1 MRRNI
6 QFIICVM
13 AVLYLGCFPVMG
25 QSRSYE
31 GAITVNPVQLE
42 QVGDSLYIHME
53 IVLDGVKVKSTRGVD
68 FIPQLTSTEK
78 MYSLPKVSMKGKDEY
93 RVYERTLSLM
103 SAREK
108 AVYEKPYLVER
119 LNKRTDKTIQYR
131 YALLYEPW
139 MADAHLDVKRDEC
152 GCGET
157 LLMNVEPVADKVAL
171 EHIPEPY
178 VVVPH
183 MAFIKPVV
191 EDIKRRDIQVE
202 SFLDFEV
209 NKTNIRPE
217 YMNNPQELAKIR
229 SMIDELK
236 SDPSIEVKGLDII
249 GYASPEGSL
258 ANNKR
263 LSEGRAMALRDY
275 LLSRYDFSQD
285 QYRTVFGGENWE
297 GLVKVLDA
305 GDMEYKNEILAIIDT
320 YSIDTER
327 KAKLKQFRGG
337 VPYQYLLKN
346 IYPGLR
352 VAVCKVNYNVKNF
365 DVNEAKEVIKRRPQN
380 LSLNEMF
387 MVANS
392 YPVGSREFVE
402 VFEIAVRMYPENDVA
417 NINAAAAALSQGN
430 LVAAERYLNRLTVKN
445 VQSEYDNAMG
455 VLALLK
461 EEYDTAENYLN
472 TAARSGLEAAK
483 NNLKELEKKRIN
495 IVEIENKMR

>member
-1 MRRNI
+1 M
-6 QFIICVM
+6 
-13 AVLYLGCFPVMG
+13 
-25 QSRSYE
+25 
-31 GAITVNPVQLE
+31 
-42 QVGDSLYIHME
+42 
-53 IVLDGVKVKSTRGVD
+53 
-68 FIPQLTSTEK
+68 
-78 MYSLPKVSMKGKDEY
+78 
-93 RVYERTLSLM
+93 
-103 SAREK
+103 
-108 AVYEKPYLVER
+108 
-119 LNKRTDKTIQYR
+119 
-131 YALLYEPW
+131 
-139 MADAHLDVKRDEC
+139 
-152 GCGET
+152 
-157 LLMNVEPVADKVAL
+157 
-171 EHIPEPY
+171 
-178 VVVPH
+178 
-183 MAFIKPVV
+183 
-191 EDIKRRDIQVE
+191 
-202 SFLDFEV
+202 
-209 NKTNIRPE
+209 
-217 YMNNPQELAKIR
+217 
-229 SMIDELK
+229 
-236 SDPSIEVKGLDII
+236 
-249 GYASPEGSL
+249 
-258 ANNKR
+258 
-263 LSEGRAMALRDY
+263 
-275 LLSRYDFSQD
+275 
-285 QYRTVFGGENWE
+285 
-297 GLVKVLDA
+297 KVLDA

-430 LVAAERYLNRLTVKN
+430 LIAAERYLNRLTVKN
-445 VQSEYDNAMG
+445 VQPEYDNAMG

-495 IVEIENKMR
+495 IVEIENKTR